1 MKLFGI
7 AWGAQR
13 REVRDHDSAR
23 DEAPKIDPGAAGRAL
38 AELACLAPRERV
50 KARARLMRA
59 QMGLPPLPALEPRTG
74 CAKADQADTGTM
86 PG

>member
-7 AWGAQR
+7 EWGVQR
-13 REVRDHDSAR
+13 ASAPDAGHEESNR
-23 DEAPKIDPGAAGRAL
+23 IDPGAAGRAL

-59 QMGLPPLPALEPRTG
+59 QMGLPPLPALEPRSG
-74 CAKADQADTGTM
+74 SASCDHVADAGNKAG
-86 PG
+86 

>member
-7 AWGAQR
+7 EWGVQR
-13 REVRDHDSAR
+13 REVHDHDSTH
-23 DEAPKIDPGAAGRAL
+23 DDAPKIDPGAAGRAL

-50 KARARLMRA
+50 KARARLIRA

-74 CAKADQADTGTM
+74 CAKADYPDTGTI